1 MPILNYT
8 TKIDVYRTIGEIQG
22 TLVKHGARKI
32 LQEYD
37 EKQRLSAISF
47 VIGTRFGDVPI
58 RMPANVDAVEKV
70 LKRQRVNSDRE
81 QAERVAWR
89 ILKDWTEAQTAILES
104 EMVRMEEIFLP
115 YIVQKSGKTLF
126 EILEEK
132 QQLMLEGET

>member
-47 VIGTRFGDVPI
+47 VIRTRFGDVPI
-58 RMPANVDAVEKV
+58 RMPANATSAGK
-70 LKRQRVNSDRE
+70 KSSRMRQ
-81 QAERVAWR
+81 
-89 ILKDWTEAQTAILES
+89 
-104 EMVRMEEIFLP
+104 
-115 YIVQKSGKTLF
+115 
-126 EILEEK
+126 
-132 QQLMLEGET
+132 